1 MGHHVFIS
9 YSRKDQP
16 YARKLADDLHTH
28 GFEPWRD
35 EHIEHGE
42 RWWRAIDK
50 AIRGCAAFVVVMT
63 PESEASKWVEREIL
77 LAEREE
83 KPIFPLLL
91 RGKGHA
97 LLIEMQYADVA
108 GGLMPPKAFYD
119 RLQRALPIVEQV
131 TEQAEK
137 KSPPKPD
144 KAVPSLPSTY
154 TNSIGME
161 FVLIPAGTFEMGS
174 NKGDDD
180 ERPVHTV
187 EITEPFYLGKYP
199 VMQAEWEA
207 VMGGNP
213 SDFEGA
219 NRPVDSVSWD
229 DAQEFIRK
237 LQEKDGGD
245 RYRMPTEAEWEY
257 ACRAGEGDAYE
268 RDLDAVAWYDEN
280 SGDETH
286 PVGEKQPN
294 AWGLYDMLGS
304 VWEWVQDR
312 YKKGYYERSPRQD
325 PQGPEKGKTRM
336 LRGGAFLDVGVLVRC
351 SARLDGYPYNRFNFL
366 GFRVVFRPLS
376 VDGRSIDG

>member
-1 MGHHVFIS
+1 
-9 YSRKDQP
+9 
-16 YARKLADDLHTH
+16 
-28 GFEPWRD
+28 
-35 EHIEHGE
+35 
-42 RWWRAIDK
+42 
-50 AIRGCAAFVVVMT
+50 
-63 PESEASKWVEREIL
+63 
-77 LAEREE
+77 
-83 KPIFPLLL
+83 
-91 RGKGHA
+91 
-97 LLIEMQYADVA
+97 
-108 GGLMPPKAFYD
+108 
-119 RLQRALPIVEQV
+119 
-131 TEQAEK
+131 
-137 KSPPKPD
+137 
-144 KAVPSLPSTY
+144 
-154 TNSIGME
+154 
-161 FVLIPAGTFEMGS
+161 
-174 NKGDDD
+174 
-180 ERPVHTV
+180 
-187 EITEPFYLGKYP
+187 
-199 VMQAEWEA
+199 
-207 VMGGNP
+207 MGGNP
-213 SDFEGA
+213 RDFEGA

-229 DAQEFIRK
+229 DAQAFIRK